1 MKAVEWSPRNVLVD
15 AARVI
20 ATALGS
26 AVFVVISGGSV
37 WAGVVG
43 ALVGLAVELGVEYG
57 VRLLRE
63 VERLAGI
70 EAQAADERER
80 REYERNLWEY
90 QLLVA
95 NRARAV
101 AEVDVSVWGGLFN
114 EQQKNSPHPVPV
126 EVILA
131 RKEVEQ
137 KARGLHLPLPPE
149 PTPPSRKR
157 PD

>member
-1 MKAVEWSPRNVLVD
+1 MKPVEWRPRNVLIDV
-15 AARVI
+15 ARVT
-20 ATALGS
+20 ATAVGS
-26 AVFVVISGGSV
+26 AVFVVLSGGSV

-43 ALVGLAVELGVEYG
+43 ALVGFGVELGVEYV
-57 VRLLRE
+57 VRLHRE
-63 VERLAGI
+63 VERLAAI
-70 EAQAADERER
+70 EARAADEREH
-80 REYERNLWEY
+80 REYERKLWEH

-126 EVILA
+126 DVILA

-149 PTPPSRKR
+149 PRPPHRKR
-157 PD
+157 TD